1 MAVLLQVDFP
11 FEGPFGD
18 AMSGALSELA
28 QSINAEPGFMWK
40 IWTENEHEKTA
51 GGIYLFADEASA
63 RAYLTMHTERLA
75 GFGITGVRGKIFDVN
90 PALTEINHGPGG

>member
-18 AMSGALSELA
+18 AMAGALSDLA
-28 QSINAEPGFMWK
+28 NSINEEPGFLWK
-40 IWTENEHEKTA
+40 IWTENEREKTA
-51 GGIYLFADEASA
+51 GGIYLFADEPSA

-75 GFGITGVRGKIFDVN
+75 GFGITGVRGMIFDIN

>member
-18 AMSGALSELA
+18 AMAGALSDLA
-28 QSINAEPGFMWK
+28 NSINGEPGFLWK
-40 IWTENEHEKTA
+40 IWTENEREQAA
-51 GGIYLFADEASA
+51 GGIYLFSDEASA

-75 GFGITGVRGKIFDVN
+75 GFGITGVNGKIFDVN
-90 PALTEINHGPGG
+90 PALTAINHGPGA